1 MVFKYITNLSDDVNW
16 LVISRVEIFPS
27 SMSKSCFQVQTEIII
42 SVVLQTDS
50 NITTNNFIYPDNL
63 ITMERGIDLLK

>member
-27 SMSKSCFQVQTEIII
+27 SMGKSYFQVQTKIII
-42 SVVLQTDS
+42 LVVLQTDS
-50 NITTNNFIYPDNL
+50 NNKQLYLPQ
-63 ITMERGIDLLK
+63 